1 MQYSFKSRGFSQIS
15 IPLLLLIFTLN
26 SSAQNIPLGQKEL
39 VSHLNEELSGE
50 SAKRNLEF
58 ISRQHRMRGSE
69 GYTTAINFVSYKLK

>member
-15 IPLLLLIFTLN
+15 LPLLLLIFTLN

-58 ISRQHRMRGSE
+58 NSSQHRML
-69 GYTTAINFVSYKLK
+69 YLIHI